1 MPIITVREN
10 EDNRWRRK
18 GKKKKTERKKG
29 VTQSV
34 TAKWFCCAFKLDF
47 SQLTCKDSLVFKS
60 SLELALSMIWKEREL
75 YKSKHVVV
83 ECRCLKIWDLPYFLI
98 CSSIKVFFKMTTNF
112 ANVSRT
118 TIQVKLYITKIQIIR
133 NWIFILKMTFNFE
146 WTKK

>member
-1 MPIITVREN
+1 MKIIDEKERE
-10 EDNRWRRK
+10 
-18 GKKKKTERKKG
+18 KKKKTERKKG

-47 SQLTCKDSLVFKS
+47 SQLTCKASLVFKS
-60 SLELALSMIWKEREL
+60 SLESALSMIWKERV

-83 ECRCLKIWDLPYFLI
+83 ECRCLKIWDLSYFSI
-98 CSSIKVFFKMTTNF
+98 RSSIIVFFKMTTSF

-133 NWIFILKMTFNFE
+133 NWVFILKMIFNFE
-146 WTKK
+146 WIKK